1 MPSIATNRDIAITI
15 AAAAITA
22 GGISIFRQER
32 ATAYEPYTEPR
43 NAQGETHMEQMQRE
57 SAESHAARMAE
68 QAREAERA
76 EELHQA
82 RMERARNG
90 QSYY

>member
-1 MPSIATNRDIAITI
+1 MPSIATIRDIAITI

-32 ATAYEPYTEPR
+32 STYEPYTEAR
-43 NAQGETHMEQMQRE
+43 NEQGETHMEQMQRE
-57 SAESHAARMAE
+57 SAESHAARMTE
-68 QAREAERA
+68 QARDAERT
-76 EELHQA
+76 EELHQV

-90 QSYY
+90 HSYY

>member
-1 MPSIATNRDIAITI
+1 MPSIATIRDIAITI

-43 NAQGETHMEQMQRE
+43 NEQGETHMEQMQRE
-57 SAESHAARMAE
+57 SGEIHAARMAE
-68 QAREAERA
+68 QAREAARA
-76 EELHQA
+76 EELHQV